1 MVSRHRARTGEL
13 VDAETSKNVLRNS
26 VSHKQKAS
34 WTQVDV
40 TVHEHGDAC
49 LEGKIYYSFD
59 RRTAA
64 KEKFENKS
72 IRRWKEKNLT

>member
-1 MVSRHRARTGEL
+1 MVSRHRAKTGEL

-40 TVHEHGDAC
+40 TVHEHGDVC
-49 LEGKIYYSFD
+49 LAGKIYYRFD
-59 RRTAA
+59 RRTVA
-64 KEKFENKS
+64 ERNFEN
-72 IRRWKEKNLT
+72 NY

>member
-13 VDAETSKNVLRNS
+13 VDVETSKNASRNS

-40 TVHEHGDAC
+40 TVNEHEDVY
-49 LEGKIYYSFD
+49 LSGKIYCRFD
-59 RRTAA
+59 RQTAA
-64 KEKFENKS
+64 KKFFENKL
-72 IRRWKEKNLT
+72 IRGR